1 MKRFASLSLAAFA
14 IFAFVTSAFA
24 QTPARGPQPTPACGP
39 SLTIKNVD
47 KQSRCFEL
55 RTYTVREGS
64 SIDLL
69 HSRFRDHTTALFK
82 KHGMTVIGYWQP
94 VAKPDTLIYILA
106 YKDAA
111 ARDASWAAFNVDP
124 GVGQDANGDGGER
137 SGRQRLHVGHRLLAD
152 EVGIQESRRASM
164 SGCRCQPRR
173 PASPITTPPA
183 VGISASQYSHG
194 LCVRAVRASSEI
206 ASATSVSDKS
216 N

>member
-1 MKRFASLSLAAFA
+1 MKRLTSVSLAALG
-14 IFAFVTSAFA
+14 IFAFATAAVA
-24 QTPARGPQPTPACGP
+24 QTAARGPQPTPACGP
-39 SLTIKNVD
+39 NLTIKNVD

-82 KHGMTVIGYWQP
+82 KHGMTVVGYWQP

-124 GVGQDANGDGGER
+124 EWVKTRTE
-137 SGRQRLHVGHRLLAD
+137 
-152 EVGIQESRRASM
+152 M
-164 SGCRCQPRR
+164 
-173 PASPITTPPA
+173 A
-183 VGISASQYSHG
+183 VSLQ
-194 LCVRAVRASSEI
+194 VDNVFM
-206 ASATSVSDKS
+206 SATDYSPMK
-216 N
+216 

>member
-1 MKRFASLSLAAFA
+1 MQRFRSVSLVAIGILAGAAAAS
-14 IFAFVTSAFA
+14 A
-24 QTPARGPQPTPACGP
+24 QTAARGPQPTPACGP
-39 SLTIKNVD
+39 NLTIKNTD

-111 ARDASWAAFNVDP
+111 ARDASWAAFNADP
-124 GVGQDANGDGGER
+124 EWVKTRTEMQVNVQVENTFMAATDY
-137 SGRQRLHVGHRLLAD
+137 
-152 EVGIQESRRASM
+152 
-164 SGCRCQPRR
+164 
-173 PASPITTPPA
+173 SP
-183 VGISASQYSHG
+183 
-194 LCVRAVRASSEI
+194 L
-206 ASATSVSDKS
+206 K
-216 N
+216 